1 MRKLVFFLAALAAFA
16 GAAPAQ
22 AKLKVFACEPEWAAL
37 STEIGGDLVDVYSA
51 TTGEQDPHKVQAR
64 PSLIVKARNADI
76 SVCTGAE
83 LEIGWLPLIQRQ
95 TSNAKIAPGADGYF
109 EATSFVQLLDKPAI
123 LDRSQ
128 GDIHAY
134 GNPHIQTDPRYVL
147 FVAKPLMERFQKL
160 DPANAATYAARYQD
174 FAARFQQAINKWQQE
189 AAPLNGVPIAVEHKS
204 WVYMLTWLGMKEV
217 IALEPKPGVPP
228 SSGYLAQVV
237 ETLKTHPVKMVIRAA
252 YEDPRGSDFVH
263 QRLGVPEVMLPFT
276 VGGTE
281 EAKDLFSLY
290 DDTINRL
297 LGALKQ

>member
-1 MRKLVFFLAALAAFA
+1 MRNLILSIAAAAIFGA
-16 GAAPAQ
+16 AAPAA

-64 PSLIVKARNADI
+64 PSLIVRARNADI

-109 EATSFVQLLDKPAI
+109 EATSFVELLEKPAI

-147 FVAKPLMERFQKL
+147 FVAKPLMERFQQL

-174 FAARFQQAINKWQQE
+174 FATRFQAAINKWQQE
-189 AAPLNGVPIAVEHKS
+189 AAPLNGVPIAVQHKS

-217 IALEPKPGVPP
+217 IPLEPKPGVPP

-237 ETLKTHPVKMVIRAA
+237 ETLKTQPVKMVIRAA
-252 YEDPRGSDFVH
+252 YEDPRASDFIH
-263 QRLGVPEVMLPFT
+263 ERTGIPEVMLPFT
-276 VGGTE
+276 VGGTDG
-281 EAKDLFSLY
+281 AKDLFSLY
-290 DDTINRL
+290 DDTINRM